1 VRRPELCLALVECS
15 EVFHSAAKRAGGK
28 GGDLA
33 AMTRME
39 WRALACIEA
48 AEQLAIRTQP
58 VCQVPSTGDKTRS
71 GAVQ

>member
-15 EVFHSAAKRAGGK
+15 EVFHAAAKRAGGK
-28 GGDLA
+28 AGDLA

-48 AEQLAIRTQP
+48 AEQLAIRTGQP
-58 VCQVPSTGDKTRS
+58 CQVPRTGDMTTS
-71 GAVQ
+71 VPG